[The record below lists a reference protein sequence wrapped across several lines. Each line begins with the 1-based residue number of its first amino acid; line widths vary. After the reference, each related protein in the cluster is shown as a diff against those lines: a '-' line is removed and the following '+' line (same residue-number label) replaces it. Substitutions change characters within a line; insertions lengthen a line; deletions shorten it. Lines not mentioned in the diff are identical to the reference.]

1 MGHKHSKHANTSFAA
16 SSQQQLS
23 PNALY
28 TPTTQGTE
36 RVEHIHDEE
45 DNLQDLLPRNL
56 LESMK
61 QQAKDGRYVLNNN
74 KPPQDQ
80 QQAKPIPPVQ
90 VSGIMVGGD
99 RTGLGTASTP
109 STTGT
114 PRKTTG
120 FSSST
125 ASRSIGASHSQN
137 LNAMN
142 RTKYRMEKDLYF
154 KSCLSLDEFRLF
166 KGIFLSFCHSCF
178 LQHAHMHSST
188 SSQGLL
194 SSRSRTSS
202 ENVAANFNRARRD
215 SVVSTI
221 SNASTMT
228 TQSQQV
234 TGATP
239 GRTILRNALLS
250 SSVPYY
256 DIHQLFLTQQE
267 CQQLLFQHG
276 KAFYSP
282 SLSKSSSGQSKAG
295 QHAHY
300 QVPPSTQNISA
311 FTESHPLHNVT
322 TNDSKKNQ
330 PTSTSSVDSPSFSSQ
345 LSPPQITLNSQQM
358 QTPSTIL
365 PHTGSGIHLRN
376 VEDIE
381 MDHLE
386 KFLFESIFRG
396 VSDCHY
402 LHLPHQPD
410 TYILSFQ
417 RFILSISAAATSV
430 RDGQI
435 FNQKLSRL
443 SMSTV
448 FSDDSP
454 EMEEHEQVKKEYL
467 LKERSNMVFTMLD
480 VDRDDWLSREDILT
494 FMIALDR
501 LGILTLR
508 RSKGMLASARKFMF
522 TPRESMTES
531 SVDGWSDGGTS
542 PVSEKVKSKRPL
554 KEDHEEKPQVFT
566 SSLITNAMTQS
577 KDEYEELSLENMSPQ
592 EKFKQFE
599 TLVDHFFDFAYNQR
613 KNTSLLHLKTSTS
626 LTISRAEFLDISQ
639 QYDDVFL
646 NGMGM
651 FETFI
656 QPIMKPVYDFLS
668 KSKDPYEISGKLKNL
683 YSNATYYCE
692 VKGSML
698 FLYDVDPS
706 SIDSEN
712 STENQSKCIDTIDL
726 RNVVKVMNDTAD
738 YSTPMSP
745 AFTSRPH
752 HHANNDKKSKKPSLL
767 VNSRASGDGDEIMFN
782 APMTDVPPSPIS
794 PLAYTQT
801 TSSSHDTATTVTNH
815 STTSSTN
822 SEPIFS
828 FATSSTFSFL
838 SLQSTSQQNASTPT
852 PTAFVSISNTFVSKK
867 YVFAADNPEQKMKWL
882 FTLLMHITQTNDYN
896 NRFHSFAP
904 ERDNMKLK
912 WYVDGKDAFKD
923 IAIAMARAK
932 DEIFIADWLLSPMLY
947 LIRGDNSRSAE
958 SRLDILLK
966 NKAAQGVKI
975 YIIMWKET
983 SVAGLNLDTRQT
995 KKYLRSLYPKNIH
1008 VCSHPKK
1015 FPLTYAHH
1023 QKIVVVDQSVAFIGG
1038 LDLAYGRYDDHN
1050 HSLVDDNHTC
1060 LKYPFCDYMNPNI
1073 FPLTKFEDKLAHFRD
1088 VIDREFVP
1096 REPWHD
1102 VHCCVSGLLARDVA
1116 MNFIERWNHHTKP
1129 IPTNALQLK
1138 PVQKNPLFEYYKKK
1152 AAHHARKE
1160 SEKKTRRAFGVPLS
1174 PFSGYNLSTNV
1185 QNAPR
1190 LLKQFFTNQPYHP
1203 PLTSDTSPP
1212 PEGGTTSG
1220 IGSSGNKQPRGDDN
1234 MPTTP
1239 GRLRQ
1244 FFTPRDAPPPSISN
1258 SKEDGDNTTVK
1269 SNETTPKKEE
1279 HSGGHLKKLKSRF
1292 TSTLHNNAAPLS
1304 VTTHSEIMDDN
1315 NKGSNKSGLNHTH
1328 AGSNKLG
1335 DDHPSSTHVPPLSR
1349 RLTATDRKDG
1359 LTTTHKDDSSGGTTH
1374 IKEKRKSFNFG
1385 TSAKEEANPI
1395 IIRAMT
1401 PSGDESTAPLSP
1413 SITHQHAG
1421 HLNRELTLPNLST
1434 SSNAPPPIST
1444 SPRIEGVRARTKSWF
1459 ERHNPTN
1466 IMMRRAER
1474 EKGTGTNEKEK
1485 EEKPP
1490 KGSKMAHLRIMN
1502 RPTEEYSCPEEEGYV
1517 CNAQIV
1523 RSLGPW
1529 SGATDTE
1536 QSIYLAYLHMIEEAQ
1551 HYIYIENQFFIGGT
1565 AGGYVRNAVPLFIA
1579 RKVIDKMKRGE
1590 VFRVYIVMPVHPE
1603 GDIAVNSVQQLM
1615 KYQYKTINRS
1625 TTSLY
1630 SIIKQ
1635 EMPEATDEMIEQYI
1649 VFLCLRNYGFMNNND
1664 YVEYAKSK
1672 KFYDSDDESD
1682 EDDDSDEKI
1691 FKGSRKSKHSR
1702 EEKKGMSSDEYSSE
1716 EEDKTGRDTKKKKR
1730 TASFVDSIPT
1740 GKRAVT
1746 ELVYV
1751 HSKLLIVDDRH
1762 CIIGS
1767 ANINDR
1773 SMLGNRDSE
1782 IAVVVSDKTFVA
1794 SRMNG
1799 RPYKAGKFAFT
1810 LRVRLWKEHLGL
1822 FPKNEKTSTKSQHS
1836 SSHKDMFDMETGE
1849 DPLSRM
1855 SMDTTT
1861 PDEYRVPPQNAPS
1874 TARMAAA
1881 KLFHLDRS
1889 QTQSQS
1895 KTKEELE
1902 LEEHEKHRIQ
1912 IEDPIAAE
1920 TFKLILSTAKS
1931 NTEIFEKVFPE
1942 VISNRFRTIDEYL
1955 QAKNKAS
1962 TLTGAE
1968 KAKEGGPLTTI
1979 IGAEPLTKFTS
1990 IGETFTNLTPAVLGL
2005 KNHVHSNHNDSNG
2018 EDQSTTSNTNGNDS
2032 NGNHHDDSHHF
2043 LSPGM
2048 TIRKISHKIHEAL
2061 NAPNTELKKQM
2072 SREFS
2077 NQENDENSPSANVG
2091 ASSGPLAGSSQQRH
2105 QQYDNHVMSEAEK
2118 RKLLK
2123 KVKGFICMFP
2133 LHFARDDPFKT
2144 TMAIAFSETVDEGM
2158 FV

>member
-1 MGHKHSKHANTSFAA
+1 MYQS
-16 SSQQQLS
+16 
-23 PNALY
+23 
-28 TPTTQGTE
+28 
-36 RVEHIHDEE
+36 
-45 DNLQDLLPRNL
+45 NL
-56 LESMK
+56 
-61 QQAKDGRYVLNNN
+61 
-74 KPPQDQ
+74 
-80 QQAKPIPPVQ
+80 
-90 VSGIMVGGD
+90 
-99 RTGLGTASTP
+99 
-109 STTGT
+109 
-114 PRKTTG
+114 
-120 FSSST
+120 F
-125 ASRSIGASHSQN
+125 
-137 LNAMN
+137 
-142 RTKYRMEKDLYF
+142 RMEKDLYF

-178 LQHAHMHSST
+178 LQHAPKHSSI
-188 SSQGLL
+188 SSGQGML

-202 ENVAANFNRARRD
+202 DNVAASFNRERRD
-215 SVVSTI
+215 SVVSTT

-250 SSVPYY
+250 SSVSYY
-256 DIHQLFLTQQE
+256 DIHQLYLTQQE

-276 KAFYSP
+276 KVFYSP
-282 SLSKSSSGQSKAG
+282 SLSKSSSQSKSA
-295 QHAHY
+295 HAHY
-300 QVPPSTQNISA
+300 QTPPSTQNVSA
-311 FTESHPLHNVT
+311 FTESQNVT
-322 TNDSKKNQ
+322 GDSKKIG
-330 PTSTSSVDSPSFSSQ
+330 VDSPSFSSQ

-358 QTPSTIL
+358 QTPSIIL
-365 PHTGSGIHLRN
+365 THKSSVHLQN

-381 MDHLE
+381 MDQLE
-386 KFLFESIFRG
+386 KFIFESIFRG
-396 VSDCHY
+396 VSDCLY

-417 RFILSISAAATSV
+417 RYILSISAAATSV
-430 RDGQI
+430 RDGQL

-467 LKERSNMVFTMLD
+467 LKERSNIVFTMLD
-480 VDRDDWLSREDILT
+480 VDRDDWLSRQEILT

-501 LGILTLR
+501 LGILSLR
-508 RSKGMLASARKFMF
+508 RTKGMLASARKFMF
-522 TPRESMTES
+522 SPRESMTES

-542 PVSEKVKSKRPL
+542 PLSEKVKGKRPL
-554 KEDHEEKPQVFT
+554 KEDHEENPQIYT
-566 SSLITNAMTQS
+566 SSLLTNAMTES
-577 KDEYEELSLENMSPQ
+577 KDEYEVLSLENMTPQ
-592 EKFKQFE
+592 EKFKLFE

-613 KNTSLLHLKTSTS
+613 KNSSLVHLKTSTS
-626 LTISRAEFLDISQ
+626 LTISRSEFLDISQ

-646 NGMGM
+646 NGLGV

-706 SIDSEN
+706 SVDSEN
-712 STENQSKCIDTIDL
+712 STGNQSKCIDTIDL

-752 HHANNDKKSKKPSLL
+752 PINDHKRPKKPSLL
-767 VNSRASGDGDEIMFN
+767 VTSRTSGDGDEMFN
-782 APMTDVPPSPIS
+782 TPMTDVPSSPIS
-794 PLAYTQT
+794 PLAFTQT
-801 TSSSHDTATTVTNH
+801 SFSHDTTT
-815 STTSSTN
+815 TTTASSST
-822 SEPIFS
+822 EPVFT

-838 SLQSTSQQNASTPT
+838 SLQSASQPNATTPT
-852 PTAFVSISNTFVSKK
+852 PTAFISISSNFVSKK
-867 YVFAADNPEQKMKWL
+867 YVFAADDPEQKMRWL

-932 DEIFIADWLLSPMLY
+932 DEIFIADWLLSPMIY
-947 LIRGDNSRSAE
+947 LIRGDNARSAE

-975 YIIMWKET
+975 YVLLWKET

-1038 LDLAYGRYDDHN
+1038 LDLAYGRYDDYN

-1073 FPLTKFEDKLAHFRD
+1073 FPLTKFEDKLAHFKD

-1116 MNFIERWNHHTKP
+1116 VNFIERWNHHTKP

-1138 PVQKNPLFEYYKKK
+1138 PVQKNPLFEYYKRK

-1174 PFSGYNLSTNV
+1174 PFSGYNLSTNI
-1185 QNAPR
+1185 QNTPR
-1190 LLKQFFTNQPYHP
+1190 LLKQFFTNQPYHQP
-1203 PLTSDTSPP
+1203 PLTSDTAQPP
-1212 PEGGTTSG
+1212 DVVMSSGGT
-1220 IGSSGNKQPRGDDN
+1220 SSSNSKQARGDDN
-1234 MPTTP
+1234 TTTTP
-1239 GRLRQ
+1239 GRLKQ
-1244 FFTPRDAPPPSISN
+1244 FFTQHNAFPSN
-1258 SKEDGDNTTVK
+1258 PKEDGDNTTTAGK
-1269 SNETTPKKEE
+1269 TNEAPKKEE
-1279 HSGGHLKKLKSRF
+1279 HTGGHLKKLKSRF
-1292 TSTLHNNAAPLS
+1292 THHNTAPLS
-1304 VTTHSEIMDDN
+1304 VTTHSEIMDEN
-1315 NKGSNKSGLNHTH
+1315 NKGANNSNKTGLI
-1328 AGSNKLG
+1328 ASNKCV
-1335 DDHPSSTHVPPLSR
+1335 DDSSIVPNSR
-1349 RLTATDRKDG
+1349 HLTTTDKKDG
-1359 LTTTHKDDSSGGTTH
+1359 LTSSKDDGTNAL
-1374 IKEKRKSFNFG
+1374 KEKRKSFNLG
-1385 TSAKEEANPI
+1385 VSSKDHDNTNPVI
-1395 IIRAMT
+1395 LRTMT
-1401 PSGDESTAPLSP
+1401 PTGDESSAPLSP
-1413 SITHQHAG
+1413 SIPPHG
-1421 HLNRELTLPNLST
+1421 HSTLTKELTLPNL
-1434 SSNAPPPIST
+1434 NAPSNT
-1444 SPRIEGVRARTKSWF
+1444 SYLSPRIEGVRARTKSWF

-1466 IMMRRAER
+1466 IMMRRTER
-1474 EKGTGTNEKEK
+1474 EKGGGTSTEK

-1490 KGSKMAHLRIMN
+1490 KGSSKMSHLRIVN

-1579 RKVIDKMKRGE
+1579 RKVVDKMKRGE
-1590 VFRVYIVMPVHPE
+1590 VFRVYIVLPVHPE

-1625 TTSLY
+1625 STSLF

-1664 YVEYAKSK
+1664 YMQYAKSK
-1672 KFYDSDDESD
+1672 SFYDSDESD
-1682 EDDDSDEKI
+1682 DNSDEKI

-1730 TASFVDSIPT
+1730 AASFVDSVPT

-1782 IAVVVSDKTFVA
+1782 IAVVISDKTFVA

-1810 LRVRLWKEHLGL
+1810 LRMRLWKEHLGL
-1822 FPKNEKTSTKSQHS
+1822 FPKNEKTTKTTNS
-1836 SSHKDMFDMETGE
+1836 SSQKDMFDMENGE
-1849 DPLSRM
+1849 DSFSRV
-1855 SMDTTT
+1855 SMDTPT
-1861 PDEYRVPPQNAPS
+1861 DGIRLPPQNAPS
-1874 TARMAAA
+1874 TARMTAA

-1902 LEEHEKHRIQ
+1902 LEEHEKNRIQ
-1912 IEDPIAAE
+1912 IEDPIAAD
-1920 TFKLILSTAKS
+1920 TFKIIISTAKS

-1942 VISNRFRTIDEYL
+1942 IISNRFRTIEEYL

-1968 KAKEGGPLTTI
+1968 KAKETGPLQTVT
-1979 IGAEPLTKFTS
+1979 GAEPLTKLS
-1990 IGETFTNLTPAVLGL
+1990 GIEETITNLTPDVLGL
-2005 KNHVHSNHNDSNG
+2005 KNHHNHENNQDINSENNN
-2018 EDQSTTSNTNGNDS
+2018 ENGN
-2032 NGNHHDDSHHF
+2032 NGNHHEDSHHF

-2048 TIRKISHKIHEAL
+2048 AIQKISHKIHEVL
-2061 NAPNTELKKQM
+2061 NTSDPAELKM
-2072 SREFS
+2072 IREFS
-2077 NQENDENSPSANVG
+2077 TQDNEKSPSSAVG
-2091 ASSGPLAGSSQQRH
+2091 GGVSSSQE
-2105 QQYDNHVMSEAEK
+2105 NHVMSEAEK